1 MQEEDS
7 KYEKYLEKVFEAK
20 DDYYYIN
27 LETKE
32 VIPEHMS
39 VVRIDEATLD
49 YVYHYD
55 ILQDIEGNLI
65 TEDKVTRVFDCSKGI
80 ITYQKPGYVVV
91 MKNLITG
98 EKIYESD
105 YYSLVLASK
114 DGYNLLRTY
123 LGNKEYYE
131 YVLINPRGEKVFKT
145 KSLEKISYSLD
156 NFEGFLRLYQKG
168 KDYIDFKEKMVLAK
182 GYELKKSSKIYSV
195 EECKYTK
202 EIENLLDKFKI
213 SKEIKI
219 LVKGYLEIKKRMIH
233 LRYNDM
239 FLEVLLTGKDE
250 ERAIIATLEGKIL
263 YNDRIEYFYLWRI
276 ESEFNDEVI
285 MIPSSLDIHNNI
297 SYYDARGNLVS
308 RFFNVSGCLWVDK
321 TLANLYK
328 LGKITNLGQ
337 EKNYSGRRKLSFK
350 IDGKTYETS
359 GEFKS
364 NRLKVRDENGLIGFI
379 DDNGKVGIE
388 PQYYEA
394 DDFYY
399 GTAKVKRKNNNEV
412 DIEVININGEV
423 LSPDDEAKRKEFNRY
438 YSGTFKRPYTLSFTK
453 QLEYTNYKEAKDFW
467 GNDVYYYYD
476 IRNSRLLRSKYEL
489 VRQYENYLV
498 YLVKKAFFNEKGY
511 YVVDKRTKEKT
522 FLGSLGVNTR
532 FCDEYFVVDDITY
545 YPQDELINLGYFNLF
560 YRQLKKGIRLVSKDE
575 YLKNRIITLEGEDL
589 KEKKQEDEKALL
601 ESQRADLL
609 RRKKENAAL
618 EQEKATLLAK
628 IKDLEAKQHNLHIR
642 HSLAVPGD
650 FYVELDGY
658 KVINPKYIKELKDYD
673 LLTYD
678 FSNFS
683 LKGVNFKE
691 TNAAIN
697 PQNVYN
703 KDISGADLSDV
714 TLLSYDFR
722 DVNMEETTFT
732 NEFVHTYQES
742 VLKLKKKK

>member
-65 TEDKVTRVFDCSKGI
+65 TEDEVTRVFDCSKGI

-123 LGNKEYYE
+123 LGNNEYYE

-145 KSLEKISYSLD
+145 KSLEISYSID
-156 NFEGFLRLYQKG
+156 NFDGFIRLYQKG
-168 KDYIDFKEKMVLAK
+168 KDYIDFKEKMVLAR
-182 GYELKKSSKIYSV
+182 GYKLKKSSRIYSV
-195 EECKYTK
+195 EECEYTK
-202 EIENLLDKFKI
+202 EVEGLLDKFKI

-219 LVKGYLEIKKRMIH
+219 FVKRYLEIKNRMVH

-276 ESEFNDEVI
+276 ESEFNDEII

-297 SYYDARGNLVS
+297 SYYDAHGSLIS
-308 RFFNVSGCLWVDK
+308 RFFNVSGSLWVDK

-328 LGKITNLGQ
+328 LGKITNLGK
-337 EKNYSGRRKLSFK
+337 EKSYSGRGKLSFK
-350 IDGKTYETS
+350 VGERILKTQY
-359 GEFKS
+359 EFKD
-364 NRLKVRDENGLIGFI
+364 NRLKVTDEKGLFGFI
-379 DDNGKVGIE
+379 DDNGEVVIE

-394 DDFYY
+394 DNFYY
-399 GTAKVKRKNNNEV
+399 GTAKVKRKNNNEEY
-412 DIEVININGEV
+412 IEVIDINGEV
-423 LSPDDEAKRKEFNRY
+423 LSKDDDTKRKEFNRY
-438 YSGTFKRPYTLSFTK
+438 YSGTFKMPYTLSFSK

-467 GNDVYYYYD
+467 KNDVYYYYD
-476 IRNSRLLRSKYEL
+476 IRDSRLLMSKYEL

-498 YLVKKAFFNEKGY
+498 YLVKKTYFSEKGY
-511 YVVDKRTKEKT
+511 YVVDKRTGEKT
-522 FLGSLGVNTR
+522 FLGPLGVNTR

-545 YPQDELINLGYFNLF
+545 YPKDELINLGHFNLF

-575 YLKNRIITLEGEDL
+575 YLKNRIITLEGGDS
-589 KEKKQEDEKALL
+589 KEKKREEEKALL
-601 ESQRADLL
+601 ERQRADLL
-609 RRKKENAAL
+609 RKKKENAAL
-618 EQEKATLLAK
+618 EQEKANLLAK
-628 IKDLEAKQHNLHIR
+628 IKEVEAKQHHLHIL

-650 FYVELDGY
+650 FYVELNGY

-683 LKGVNFKE
+683 LKGVNFKG

-732 NEFVHTYQES
+732 NEFVQMYQES